1 MTKARDLADLGNKT
15 SLDEINDAY
24 DAGALS
30 NRNMIINGAMQVAQR
45 GTSFSHNGVVGR
57 YPVDRMNVAIYTSG
71 WSSATGGTSSQVSI
85 TDTFNETVNFTKA
98 VRLTP
103 SSDWG
108 RAHWFCKIE
117 GVEFLSAKTVTL
129 SFWARVNTGTL
140 TLSNSNGTGDTRF
153 DQQFGSGGSSVVI
166 QEVNPNIIISTSW
179 QKFTITHTF
188 ASTNGKTIG
197 TSPYVNATIL
207 NDVDLSSVGWLEF
220 TGVQLEVGDTAT
232 PFEHRSYGDELAKC
246 QRYYQHTYSTGVAVG
261 TASHDNMIG
270 SGGTQAYGTSGE
282 VSAGTYTF
290 KVEMRAAPSI
300 TFYDH
305 LGNSGK
311 CSRLNAG
318 VAWYGNSAVG
328 TAIST
333 TTSSVKPL
341 SDTGSTATGMYCHI
355 VADAEL

>member
-1 MTKARDLADLGNKT
+1 MTKARQLADLGN
-15 SLDEINDAY
+15 AY
-24 DAGALS
+24 DDGALS
-30 NRNMIINGAMQVAQR
+30 NRNLIINGAMQVAQR

-166 QEVNPNIIISTSW
+166 QEVNPNITISTSW

-197 TSPYVNATIL
+197 ASPYINATIL
-207 NDVDLSSVGWLEF
+207 NDVDLSSVGWLEM

-246 QRYYQHTYSTGVAVG
+246 QRYYQKFPGALQIPGYQ
-261 TASHDNMIG
+261 D
-270 SGGTQAYGTSGE
+270 GTSGINA
-282 VSAGTYTF
+282 SL
-290 KVEMRAAPSI
+290 KLNPNMRAVTPSTDTDGSVYIWRHNGFQSQNNPAI
-300 TFYDH
+300 TVSTSTINGAS
-305 LGNSGK
+305 LTLNVGGWSG
-311 CSRLNAG
+311 CVNG
-318 VAWYGNSAVG
+318 YVANLY
-328 TAIST
+328 ISN
-333 TTSSVKPL
+333 L
-341 SDTGSTATGMYCHI
+341 EI
-355 VADAEL
+355 INEL